1 MVDNLLR
8 YIQLKA
14 LGRGFRGY
22 HTAWLVVGAAA
33 WMVNRARRREDVVY
47 RTVLKPG
54 ERLVVT
60 TSANGATGQPDD

>member
-1 MVDNLLR
+1 MMDNLLR

-14 LGRGFRGY
+14 FSRGFRGY
-22 HTAWLVVGAAA
+22 HTAWLVMGAAA
-33 WMVNRARRREDVVY
+33 WMVNRARNQNDVVY

-60 TSANGATGQPDD
+60 TAKPGAIEPPDR

>member
-1 MVDNLLR
+1 VGNLLR

-14 LGRGFRGY
+14 FGRAFRGY

-33 WMVNRARRREDVVY
+33 WMINRAQSREDVVF
-47 RTVLKPG
+47 RTLLKPG

-60 TSANGATGQPDD
+60 TFRPGSAPPPGD